1 MVDTTHTLFNITYQD
16 HPYEPIGTELGRIED
31 DPLQEG
37 AATTGP
43 SAAEHP
49 KVAPAAPPLRPQR
62 LPPFTGKSTSLLELG
77 NEEGSTIGEKLG
89 FKSDM
94 LSAKVEEDVVDAG
107 KKKKASARY
116 SLNTELTSNAL
127 KSFDE
132 NDKKEENGG

>member
-1 MVDTTHTLFNITYQD
+1 M
-16 HPYEPIGTELGRIED
+16 
-31 DPLQEG
+31 
-37 AATTGP
+37 TGP
-43 SAAEHP
+43 STAEHP
-49 KVAPAAPPLRPQR
+49 KETAPVAPPPRPQR

-94 LSAKVEEDVVDAG
+94 LAAKVEEDVVDAG

-116 SLNTELTSNAL
+116 SLSTELTSNVL
-127 KSFDE
+127 KDVDE